1 MRNLPAFLPHKP
13 RVFPPRA
20 WPQNPTRF
28 FAPDGSIFAPA
39 RGKGLR
45 RNGAR
50 QEIHKR
56 WPAGV
61 AGNCV
66 PVFWR
71 EPGAD
76 KTSGASSD
84 TNPGCSLRVRT
95 VEIGDRRGS
104 FERARLSPPA
114 PNYAASPTPCAHR
127 VGKGAIYAGNELAR
141 SHIRAMIEGEPIP

>member
-1 MRNLPAFLPHKP
+1 MRNLPAFLPYKP

-20 WPQNPTRF
+20 RPQNPTRF
-28 FAPDGSIFAPA
+28 FVPDGSIFAPA

-50 QEIHKR
+50 QESHNR

-66 PVFWR
+66 PVFWC
-71 EPGAD
+71 EPGAV

-84 TNPGCSLRVRT
+84 INPGCLLCVRVA
-95 VEIGDRRGS
+95 EIGYRILARGQTAA
-104 FERARLSPPA
+104 EMNLRARLFA
-114 PNYAASPTPCAHR
+114 
-127 VGKGAIYAGNELAR
+127 L
-141 SHIRAMIEGEPIP
+141 